1 MYKLH
6 CSSGMHVR
14 IRVVSMLCG
23 CSSVG
28 NRESRH
34 CTCSSG
40 CLSYPSIGKAAKKTL
55 QALLGWTSSKL
66 WLTKANSDGKQ
77 MIDALP

>member
-14 IRVVSMLCG
+14 IRVVSMLCE

-28 NRESRH
+28 NRKSRH
-34 CTCSSG
+34 CSSG
-40 CLSYPSIGKAAKKTL
+40 CLSYPFIVKAAKKTL

-66 WLTKANSDGKQ
+66 WLTKANSDEKQ